1 MPKAAET
8 VDQFMARLD
17 HPLKTEIE
25 AIRALILQA
34 NPSITEQVKWNAPS
48 FCHAG
53 EDRVTLHLRA
63 KEGVMLVFHRGTKN
77 KDTTGFAF
85 DDPTGLMKWAAPDR
99 ALVTLR
105 DMADVEARKT
115 ELADLVR
122 RWVEI

>member
-48 FCHAG
+48 FCYAG

-63 KEGVMLVFHRGTKN
+63 KEGVMLVFHRGAKN